1 MYQRLFLYEPG
12 CPSENVIRIEP
23 SGAATYFA
31 YGRTLRP
38 AAGGPST
45 IVLGDVQCFPSF
57 VDV

>member
-1 MYQRLFLYEPG
+1 MYEPG

-23 SGAATYFA
+23 SGALSYFA

-45 IVLGDVQCFPSF
+45 SVFGAAHVFPSV